1 MCVYFSTGC
10 RFSNLDPGQ
19 ADSPCCSPPDIRFPH
34 CFDHKRGGAL
44 LCTEQP
50 RIRSRWPD
58 QPGCGAQR
66 TALAADSPA
75 SVRLRS
81 VGRCWAGGRFSEGAG
96 AAPAGSGGKINI
108 EIPARPTGLLQCEL
122 QPENNSTYSV
132 LACLPSP
139 YVFLF
144 TNDSGKLN
152 LHMTFTGGPNVVT
165 CEQCMLSSCL
175 NPQYNVCSFV
185 VLQRPPYLMM

>member
-1 MCVYFSTGC
+1 MRLYFSTGC
-10 RFSNLDPGQ
+10 RFSSLDLGQ
-19 ADSPCCSPPDIRFPH
+19 VDSPCCSPPDIWFPH
-34 CFDHKRGGAL
+34 CFNHKRGGAL

-50 RIRSRWPD
+50 RVGSLRPD
-58 QPGCGAQR
+58 QPGCQGPAHS
-66 TALAADSPA
+66 SPA
-75 SVRLRS
+75 SVCLRS
-81 VGRCWAGGRFSEGAG
+81 LGHRWGRGQFSQGAG
-96 AAPAGSGGKINI
+96 AAPTGRGGKINI
-108 EIPARPTGLLQCEL
+108 KIPVRLTGLLQLKL

-144 TNDSGKLN
+144 TNDSKKLN
-152 LHMTFTGGPNVVT
+152 VRMNYSGGPNIVT

-185 VLQRPPYLMM
+185 VLQCPPYLMM

>member
-1 MCVYFSTGC
+1 M
-10 RFSNLDPGQ
+10 
-19 ADSPCCSPPDIRFPH
+19 
-34 CFDHKRGGAL
+34 
-44 LCTEQP
+44 
-50 RIRSRWPD
+50 
-58 QPGCGAQR
+58 
-66 TALAADSPA
+66 
-75 SVRLRS
+75 
-81 VGRCWAGGRFSEGAG
+81 
-96 AAPAGSGGKINI
+96 
-108 EIPARPTGLLQCEL
+108 RPTGLLQREL
-122 QPENNSTYSV
+122 QPKKNSTYSV
-132 LACLPSP
+132 LACLPSS

>member
-1 MCVYFSTGC
+1 MIRHVA
-10 RFSNLDPGQ
+10 DPQ
-19 ADSPCCSPPDIRFPH
+19 TSSSPI
-34 CFDHKRGGAL
+34 
-44 LCTEQP
+44 
-50 RIRSRWPD
+50 
-58 QPGCGAQR
+58 
-66 TALAADSPA
+66 A
-75 SVRLRS
+75 SITK
-81 VGRCWAGGRFSEGAG
+81 EE
-96 AAPAGSGGKINI
+96 PAGRGDKINI
-108 EIPARPTGLLQCEL
+108 EIPARLTGLLQREL

-152 LHMTFTGGPNVVT
+152 VHVTFTGGPNVVT

-175 NPQYNVCSFV
+175 NPQYNVCSLV

>member
-1 MCVYFSTGC
+1 MCLYFSTEC
-10 RFSNLDPGQ
+10 RFFNLDRLIRHVAVPQ
-19 ADSPCCSPPDIRFPH
+19 TSSSPIASST
-34 CFDHKRGGAL
+34 K
-44 LCTEQP
+44 EE
-50 RIRSRWPD
+50 
-58 QPGCGAQR
+58 
-66 TALAADSPA
+66 PA
-75 SVRLRS
+75 RR
-81 VGRCWAGGRFSEGAG
+81 
-96 AAPAGSGGKINI
+96 GGKINI
-108 EIPARPTGLLQCEL
+108 EIPAGPTGLLQPEL
-122 QPENNSTYSV
+122 QPENNSTYSD

-152 LHMTFTGGPNVVT
+152 VHMTFTGGPSVVT